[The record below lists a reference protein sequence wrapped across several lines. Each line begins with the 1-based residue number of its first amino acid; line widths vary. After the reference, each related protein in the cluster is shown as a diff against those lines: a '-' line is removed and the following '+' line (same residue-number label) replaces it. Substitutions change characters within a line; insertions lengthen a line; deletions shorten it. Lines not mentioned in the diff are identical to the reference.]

1 MFSKPPLVIAKRC
14 SAFSEQSRQDDSMIS
29 ILTFLT
35 LFVSSNPIVDT
46 WAPPKTTDYYNENK
60 THFVRIVPRTVP
72 EKFWKWREAKP
83 EQKKQFSPSDTTV
96 IPCHAIMY
104 KKTKSGDSLVWK
116 KKLINQIAPVSAFVT
131 KDARYMVTFDN
142 WHSMGYGV
150 DVMVY
155 YDNQG
160 NLIKRHML
168 EDISPFPINTYS
180 MSVSS
185 LWWRCDSKFLDNKR
199 LEICFKDEEETVIR
213 RIYNLDERRVE

>member
-1 MFSKPPLVIAKRC
+1 MA
-14 SAFSEQSRQDDSMIS
+14 DS
-29 ILTFLT
+29 
-35 LFVSSNPIVDT
+35 
-46 WAPPKTTDYYNENK
+46 WAPPKTKDYYNEDE
-60 THFVRIVPRTVP
+60 TYFVRIVPRTVP
-72 EKFWKWREAKP
+72 EKFWKWMNAKP
-83 EQKKQFSPSDTTV
+83 WQKSRFSPADTTI

-104 KKTKSGDSLVWK
+104 KKTKNGDSLVWK
-116 KKLINQIAPVSAFVT
+116 KKLINETAPVSAFVSNN
-131 KDARYMVTFDN
+131 ARYLVTFDN

-185 LWWRCDSKFLDNKR
+185 IWWRCDTKFLDNNR
-199 LEICFKDEEETVIR
+199 LEICFKDDKETIIR
-213 RIYNLDERRVE
+213 KTYNLDKKGLE